1 VSRRSHV
8 CPRLYGWIMTA
19 TGLEVRL
26 HEGRERAEAT
36 RVAKTLN
43 EVVWSLQE
51 IDRVHLLRGTRATWV
66 MADMDRQDQDLIL
79 RLEPRNVPAKRD
91 MLDMLVPAEAL
102 VRGAHTLTEQPVV
115 PELFAPKTVTRL
127 GALAEP
133 RDGVQS
139 VSLATYNGRT
149 NAEVVLSEPVKE
161 NAAAA
166 VKPFEVAYGSVSG
179 TLSGVRDARGKTV
192 RVTVRD
198 TIGRQ
203 AIEGIVPESMAEELR
218 SAWRHRVALS
228 GKVRRNARGQAIR
241 IDVDRLELLPE
252 GNLGRPS
259 TEVLLGV
266 GADWLDGMT
275 VDDFLREVRRG

>member
-1 VSRRSHV
+1 
-8 CPRLYGWIMTA
+8 MTA

-43 EVVWSLQE
+43 EVVSSLQE
-51 IDRVHLLRGTRATWV
+51 IDRIHLLRGTRATWV
-66 MADMDRQDQDLIL
+66 MADMDRQAEDLIL
-79 RLEPRNVPAKRD
+79 RLEPRNVPVKRD
-91 MLDMLVPAEAL
+91 DMMVPAEAL
-102 VRGAHTLTEQPVV
+102 VRGATTLTQQPVV

-127 GALAEP
+127 GTLAEP
-133 RDGVQS
+133 RGGIQS
-139 VSLATYNGRT
+139 VSLATYNGQT
-149 NAEVVLSEPVKE
+149 NKEVVLSDPVRE

-203 AIEGIVPESMAEELR
+203 AIEGIVPESMAEDLR
-218 SAWRHRVALS
+218 SAWRHRVVLS

-252 GNLGRPS
+252 GNTGRPS
-259 TEVLLGV
+259 TEALLGV
-266 GADWLDGMT
+266 GADWLGGMT
-275 VDDFLREVRRG
+275 VDDFLREVRGG

>member
-1 VSRRSHV
+1 M
-8 CPRLYGWIMTA
+8 YGWIMTA

-66 MADMDRQDQDLIL
+66 MADMDRQDQDLVL

-91 MLDMLVPAEAL
+91 ILDMLVPAEAL

-198 TIGRQ
+198 SIGRQ

-259 TEVLLGV
+259 TDALLGV